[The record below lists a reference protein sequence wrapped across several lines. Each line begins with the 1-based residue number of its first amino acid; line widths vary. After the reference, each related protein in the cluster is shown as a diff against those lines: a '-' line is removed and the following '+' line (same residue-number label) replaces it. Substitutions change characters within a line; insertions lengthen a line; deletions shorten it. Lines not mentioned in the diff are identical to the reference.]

1 MQTSHFDR
9 LIWVLIFGGMFS
21 GTLGL
26 FLLQGGGTWGWAVT
40 AAGVLAVVVGAGLI
54 YVRSRRS

>member
-1 MQTSHFDR
+1 MRPSAFDR
-9 LIWVLIFGGMFS
+9 LVWVLIFGGMLA

-26 FLLQGGGTWGWAVT
+26 SLLQGGGTWGWAVT
-40 AAGVLAVVVGAGLI
+40 AAGAVAIAVGAVLI